1 MQEKKAALD
10 ILNAAMF
17 QQHPM
22 IPQEVAATGQ
32 ETKELM
38 GSRQQSVHCR
48 RGLAWW
54 LATRGKGCCWPST
67 DLFEQAVLMP
77 SPFVST
83 NGTLSNF
90 VGPMHAAGLRPD
102 LQGTEPNTQT

>member
-48 RGLAWW
+48 RGLAW
-54 LATRGKGCCWPST
+54 
-67 DLFEQAVLMP
+67 
-77 SPFVST
+77 
-83 NGTLSNF
+83 
-90 VGPMHAAGLRPD
+90 
-102 LQGTEPNTQT
+102 